1 MTIEDQYFLRYC
13 HNKVEA
19 GWPLT
24 EEEKERYWSLVPVL
38 EVSEEEFDTLQ
49 KLLEDDTI
57 QLTKRTEYREQAL
70 GE

>member
-49 KLLEDDTI
+49 RLLEDDTI
-57 QLTKRTEYREQAL
+57 
-70 GE
+70 

>member
-19 GWPLT
+19 GWSLT

-38 EVSEEEFDTLQ
+38 EVSEEEFEYLQ

-57 QLTKRTEYREQAL
+57 
-70 GE
+70 